1 MTKQTRQW
9 VATAVLFL
17 LTAVIVLFLR
27 SQPELLQSLQNVTF
41 ANLFYLTLIRVF
53 IFAMNGLFLREFAAK
68 FGVKLSFHEWFG
80 LASVTTMGNYITPF
94 SGGLLIRAAYLKKRH
109 QLPYTQ
115 FTTMLTSNYLIMFWL
130 IGVLGLLALA
140 ALGQGWQRYWPIV
153 LLFGSVVAGISVV
166 FLFPV
171 QQVPWQNRIGR
182 FLNTLL
188 TGWFMVKRDYGL
200 LLRLAL
206 LTALTIGLNGLSFW
220 LAYEA
225 LGQPISYLAALLL
238 GLVAAF
244 SIFINLTPG
253 NLGIQ
258 EAMVGLSAELLGT
271 GGGEGLLAVMLIR
284 AVTVLCAFTLGPL
297 YSYLLT
303 RQSVLQE

>member
-9 VATAVLFL
+9 VAVAVLFI
-17 LTAVIVLFLR
+17 LTAVIILFLR

-41 ANLFYLTLIRVF
+41 ASLFYLTVVRIG
-53 IFAMNGLFLREFAAK
+53 IFAMNGLFLREFATK
-68 FGVKLSFHEWFG
+68 FGVQLSFHEWFG

-109 QLPYTQ
+109 RLPYAQ

-130 IGVLGLLALA
+130 IGVIGLLALS

-153 LLFGSVVAGISVV
+153 LLFGSVVVGVSVI

-171 QQVPWQNRIGR
+171 QHVPWDNRIGR

-200 LLRLAL
+200 LLRLTL
-206 LTALTIGLNGLSFW
+206 LTALTIGLNALSFW
-220 LAYEA
+220 LAYQA
-225 LGQPISYLAALLL
+225 LGQAISFMAALLL

-258 EAMVGLSAELLGT
+258 EAMVGLSAELLGA
-271 GGGEGLLAVMLIR
+271 GGGAGLLAVLLIR

-303 RQSVLQE
+303 RQSILKE

>member
-1 MTKQTRQW
+1 MTKQTRQL
-9 VATAVLFL
+9 VATAVLFS
-17 LTAVIVLFLR
+17 LTAVTILFLR
-27 SQPELLQSLQNVTF
+27 TQPELLQALQNITL
-41 ANLFYLTLIRVF
+41 ASLLYLTAVRLG

-68 FGVKLSFHEWFG
+68 FGVRLTFHEWFG

-109 QLPYTQ
+109 RLPYAQ

-130 IGVLGLLALA
+130 IGVIGLLALGVI
-140 ALGQGWQRYWPIV
+140 GQGWQRYWPIV
-153 LLFGSVVAGISVV
+153 LLFGVVVATISVI

-171 QQVPWQNRIGR
+171 QQVPWENRIGR

-188 TGWFMVKRDYGL
+188 TGWFMVRRDYAL

-206 LTALTIGLNGLSFW
+206 LTLLTICLNALSFW

-225 LGQPISYLAALLL
+225 LGQPISFIAALLL

-244 SIFINLTPG
+244 SIFVNLTPG

-258 EAMVGLSAELLGT
+258 EAMVGLSAELLGA
-271 GGGEGLLAVMLIR
+271 GGGAGLLAVLLIR

-303 RQSVLQE
+303 RQGLPQS